1 MSLPLYSNRMRADS
15 PHSPNDISPKER
27 LVISKMS
34 AGQTM
39 PPNDNVPPTY
49 VLGPLPFDLGD
60 PTAHPRQTGDGV
72 KALGEA
78 KVVVPDESSP
88 SSLAGGLADDL
99 ALLSFSSEKAATI
112 ADADKQTDEDSVV
125 ITPTAPPGLSLDE
138 TTTTIASAEHAS
150 TADNAVDA
158 VRCSLSPLDAYILPT
173 ELPDQNRLG
182 TGNHS
187 TVFRAPFVLELDR
200 GSGAEAVM
208 YSTFPA
214 DLMDANGPDSPSG
227 IRAAAPEAQEDM
239 PADDVALAKTDQRN
253 VASTE
258 ENRPP
263 PVVPRFYGYY
273 LPIGDDDTLIC
284 NTHSKCKED
293 GKCEVDWPSRILL
306 VEECGT
312 PIEPRD
318 WTYQQR

>member
-1 MSLPLYSNRMRADS
+1 MPTSSRLNCPMYCLCTICT
-15 PHSPNDISPKER
+15 ISR
-27 LVISKMS
+27 
-34 AGQTM
+34 
-39 PPNDNVPPTY
+39 
-49 VLGPLPFDLGD
+49 
-60 PTAHPRQTGDGV
+60 
-72 KALGEA
+72 
-78 KVVVPDESSP
+78 
-88 SSLAGGLADDL
+88 
-99 ALLSFSSEKAATI
+99 
-112 ADADKQTDEDSVV
+112 
-125 ITPTAPPGLSLDE
+125 
-138 TTTTIASAEHAS
+138 
-150 TADNAVDA
+150 VDA
-158 VRCSLSPLDAYILPT
+158 VAHLYLAQ
-173 ELPDQNRLG
+173 QNRLG

-200 GSGAEAVM
+200 GSGAVSRVSVAVKTTSAECGAHYMLHQEAVM

-318 WTYQQR
+318 WTYQQRLECLSLYHRLHEAGFIQCSAYRRNILVQPGPLSVPRQERSFAAPSFQIIDFGRGEHKMIEREDDDGRRFER